1 MISGISSALS
11 GLQVHQAMVQA
22 AAGNLA
28 NLNTT
33 GFKSSRVN
41 LGTLGAGTT
50 AAGEIGRGAQVLS
63 AQRDFSPGPLL
74 STGQDLDLAIQGDG
88 FFRVN
93 QNGQAAYTRDGSFHL
108 DRDGYVVDA
117 SGNRLQPE
125 MQLPSETASIR
136 VSPSG
141 RLEALDAG
149 GQVIATENLQLS
161 RFPNPNGLISIGQND
176 YLPSAASGE
185 PQAVTPGTEGVGT
198 VIQGALEGA
207 QVDPAREMVNLM
219 LGQRGFE
226 ASLKVIQTTDTL
238 LGELVDVRA

>member
-1 MISGISSALS
+1 LISGITSALS
-11 GLQVHQAMVQA
+11 GLQVNQLMVQT

-33 GFKSSRVN
+33 GFKSSRLN
-41 LGTLGAGTT
+41 LGTQGAGVT
-50 AAGEIGRGAQVLS
+50 AAGEIGRGAQALS
-63 AQRDFSPGPLL
+63 TQRDFSTGPII
-74 STGQDLDLAIQGDG
+74 STGQDLDLAIQGQG
-88 FFRVN
+88 FFQVN
-93 QNGQAAYTRDGSFHL
+93 RGGQAAYTRDGSFHL
-108 DRDGYVVDA
+108 DRDSYVVDA

-136 VSPSG
+136 VDASG

-149 GQVIATENLQLS
+149 GQVIAAENLQLYK
-161 RFPNPNGLISIGQND
+161 FPNPDGLSSLGQND
-176 YLPSAASGE
+176 YQPSAASGD
-185 PQAVTPGTEGVGT
+185 PQAVTPGTGGAGT

-226 ASLKVIQTTDTL
+226 ASLKVIQTSDAL

>member
-1 MISGISSALS
+1 MISGINSALS
-11 GLQVHQAMVQA
+11 GLQVNQLMVQS

-33 GFKSSRVN
+33 GFKSSRLN
-41 LGTLGAGTT
+41 MGTQGASVT
-50 AAGEIGRGAQVLS
+50 AAGEIGRGAQALS
-63 AQRDFSPGPLL
+63 TQRDFSTGPII
-74 STGQDLDLAIQGDG
+74 STGQDLDLAIQGQG
-88 FFRVN
+88 FFQVN
-93 QNGQAAYTRDGSFHL
+93 RGGQAVYTRDGSFHL
-108 DRDGYVVDA
+108 DRDSYVVDA

-125 MQLPSETASIR
+125 MQLPSETASVR
-136 VSPSG
+136 VDSSG

-149 GQVIATENLQLS
+149 GQVIAAENLQVY
-161 RFPNPNGLISIGQND
+161 RFPNPDGLISIGQND

-185 PQAVTPGTEGVGT
+185 PQAVTPGTGGVGT
-198 VIQGALEGA
+198 LIQGALEGA